1 MAVKLLVIPDP
12 QLWIYQTYL
21 LLTVAGRFQP
31 LINNAAGIALD
42 IVGSVG
48 FAAVGNDQDLC
59 GAAIVKSD
67 SKIVRHDHGSLKF
80 GIDDIAVHGVLVIVD
95 LRSDILIITER
106 PGQRNYSGVGVIQ
119 LKAQIDID
127 GVDIDAIHINQRQ
140 QRRQNK
146 SNQNTAGIAKDLQE
160 FFFYK
165 SP

>member
-42 IVGSVG
+42 SVG

-127 GVDIDAIHINQRQ
+127 GVDVDAIHINQRQ